1 MKLLRVGPKG
11 HEKTAVLDQDG
22 QMRDVSDHVA
32 EFAGQAVC
40 AQTFEMLA
48 RLDLGTLPVL
58 SKEMRVG
65 SCLASVPNFYCIGLN
80 YGKHAD
86 ETGMARPQEPIL
98 FSKASSAICGPTDP
112 IIVPR
117 GSNKTDWE
125 VELGVVIGQEA
136 SYVSEADAL
145 DYVAGYCAINDL
157 SERSF
162 QMDRGGQW
170 IKGKSAPNFGPI
182 GPYFVTRD
190 EVADPQNLDLWLRVN
205 GTMMQSSN
213 TSDMIFSVREII
225 SHLSQFLKLMPG
237 DIIATGTPEGV
248 GLGMSP
254 PVFLKEGDVVELG
267 IEGLG
272 QQRQEVIKAS

>member
-11 HEKTAVLDQDG
+11 HEKTAVLDHDG
-22 QMRDVSDHVA
+22 QIRDVSDHVA

-40 AQTFEMLA
+40 AQTFETLA
-48 RLDLGTLPVL
+48 GLDLGTLPVL

-170 IKGKSAPNFGPI
+170 IKGKSAPNFGPL

-213 TSDMIFSVREII
+213 TSDMIFSVREMI

>member
-170 IKGKSAPNFGPI
+170 IKGKSAPNFGPL

-213 TSDMIFSVREII
+213 TSDMIFSVREMI

>member
-40 AQTFEMLA
+40 AQTFETLA

-117 GSNKTDWE
+117 GSDKTDWE

>member
-1 MKLLRVGPKG
+1 MKILRVGPKG
-11 HEKTAVLDQDG
+11 HEKTAVLDEG
-22 QMRDVSDHVA
+22 GGLRDISAHVP
-32 EFAGQAVC
+32 EFAA
-40 AQTFEMLA
+40 AQLSASSLDAIKALPLAEMP
-48 RLDLGTLPVL
+48 TL
-58 SKEMRVG
+58 SKDMRIG
-65 SCLASVPNFYCIGLN
+65 ACLAWVPNFYCIGLN

-98 FSKASSAICGPTDP
+98 FSKASSALCGPYDP
-112 IIVPR
+112 IIIPR
-117 GSNKTDWE
+117 GSEKTDWE

-136 SYVSEADAL
+136 SYVSHDDAL

-162 QMDRGGQW
+162 QIERGGQW

-190 EVADPQNLDLWLRVN
+190 EVEDPQNMDLWLSVN
-205 GTMMQSSN
+205 GERMQASN

-225 SHLSQFLKLMPG
+225 SHVSQFLTLMPG

-248 GLGMSP
+248 GMGKKPAMY
-254 PVFLKEGDVVELG
+254 LKEGDVVEMG
-267 IEGLG
+267 VAGLG
-272 QQRQEVIKAS
+272 QQRQTVIKAS

>member
-40 AQTFEMLA
+40 AQTFETLA

-117 GSNKTDWE
+117 GSDKTDWE

-170 IKGKSAPNFGPI
+170 IKGKSAPNFGPL

>member
-98 FSKASSAICGPTDP
+98 FSKASSAICGPADP

-136 SYVSEADAL
+136 SHVSEADAL
-145 DYVAGYCAINDL
+145 DYVEGYCAINDL